1 MTCPHNLHEFHPVG
15 IRYPPRG
22 DMLISISG
30 IHAFMYHPEE
40 KREQGSAFVDL
51 AMNQHTSSSGLIQ
64 DIADEFKIIIA
75 GIELSHRD
83 IHVTDAALS
92 HQAAFLGDRSHRGR
106 WHQVDHQSIT
116 PCFQVSD

>member
-1 MTCPHNLHEFHPVG
+1 
-15 IRYPPRG
+15 
-22 DMLISISG
+22 MLISISG

-40 KREQGSAFVDL
+40 KREQGSVFVDL

-75 GIELSHRD
+75 GLELSHRD

-92 HQAAFLGDRSHRGR
+92 HRLPSSGIAPIAVGGTRL
-106 WHQVDHQSIT
+106 IT
-116 PCFQVSD
+116 RA